1 MIMISIDG
9 NRATSHTN
17 YPDAS
22 EVMTKAELES
32 IADQFDYSIQPKE
45 VDRAVVEEKL
55 AAAEADGIPL
65 ALRRMLVLKAS
76 QPLGNSKEE
85 GASAF
90 VPLCL
95 CFPPSY
101 QVYRVLGS
109 ASV

>member
-1 MIMISIDG
+1 MCPQKKDTVYSLPAW
-9 NRATSHTN
+9 N
-17 YPDAS
+17 P
-22 EVMTKAELES
+22 EKES
-32 IADQFDYSIQPKE
+32 
-45 VDRAVVEEKL
+45 L

-85 GASAF
+85 GASAL